1 MTGTSITVVALSRA
15 LTPLISDIYKGAKD
29 QARSALAKWKTDS
42 GIKSIAS
49 TLNRID
55 KVKTIWSAEK
65 EISLSKFYYP
75 SKVRRDGVTIHVDN
89 IDSLPEGNIVI
100 EGIVGQG
107 KSIFMRYLAASMI
120 SALPA
125 TTIPIL
131 IELRTITDKRSL
143 SDTISMFLL
152 SIGIKDDGEIFD
164 YLAQS
169 KKIVLLLDG
178 FDEVPSGCV
187 KETILQLDYLQ
198 TKHPNLKIIVSSRPR
213 SHIQNASGFEVIKLV
228 PLNTADYDLFVSKLI
243 ASKAKR
249 ADVISALN
257 DCEDNIKGVIHT
269 PLMLTLVVMIYQ
281 TEKEIPTTLADFFDK
296 LFGTV
301 FSKHD
306 KLKAG
311 FNRQHHTELSE
322 SSLKELF
329 ETFCFMTI
337 QQGVG
342 RSMSSAKFDKI
353 FREAISY
360 ASDLK
365 CRNEDFR
372 EDIIKVACLMLE
384 EGIDM
389 ITFLHKSILDYHA
402 AAFVR
407 DLSDEQIIDF
417 YLISFENYG
426 QWEHV
431 LQFLKTIDPVRYARE
446 YTLKNLPVALE
457 ELNAI
462 IKRKNPNDLI
472 TYLEKLLPNAV
483 ITINSGGKKEFSRT
497 TISSCELHLEIINSF
512 STAIFKILNRSSK
525 DELFRAATL
534 SGSEPPKRGYP
545 YELSLRSVVTE
556 LGDDEIWELL
566 NIAAFSSQ
574 LLLDSAKK
582 SVEKESQKSKA
593 LKGMLLK
600 KPRVSL
606 SDA

>member
-1 MTGTSITVVALSRA
+1 
-15 LTPLISDIYKGAKD
+15 
-29 QARSALAKWKTDS
+29 
-42 GIKSIAS
+42 
-49 TLNRID
+49 
-55 KVKTIWSAEK
+55 
-65 EISLSKFYYP
+65 
-75 SKVRRDGVTIHVDN
+75 
-89 IDSLPEGNIVI
+89 
-100 EGIVGQG
+100 
-107 KSIFMRYLAASMI
+107 MI
-120 SALPA
+120 SALSP
-125 TTIPIL
+125 TTIPIF

-143 SDTISMFLL
+143 SDAISMFLL

-164 YLAQS
+164 YLAHS

-198 TKHPNLKIIVSSRPR
+198 TKHPSLRIIVSSRPR
-213 SHIQNASGFEVIKLV
+213 SHIQNAPGFEVIKLE
-228 PLNTADYDLFVSKLI
+228 PLKTADYDLFVSRLI
-243 ASKAKR
+243 ASKTKR

-257 DCEDNIKGVIHT
+257 DCEENIKGVIHT

-384 EGIDM
+384 EGLDM

-417 YLISFENYG
+417 YLVSFENYG

-462 IKRKNPNDLI
+462 INKKNTNDLI

-483 ITINSGGKKEFSRT
+483 ITVSSGGKKEFSRT

-525 DELFRAATL
+525 DELIRAATL
-534 SGSEPPKRGYP
+534 SRSEPPRRGYP

-574 LLLDSAKK
+574 LLLDSAKE
-582 SVEKESQKSKA
+582 SVEKENQKSRT

-600 KPRVSL
+600 KPQVRL
-606 SDA
+606 SGA